1 MPKIRKSAQYNIGN
15 SLDQNMKKL
24 NNLQR
29 IKTNYLMKQYGIAD
43 VYDWKFIYP
52 IIQKREMLNKTS
64 EELPIY
70 YWSEK
75 NNIGYVV

>member
-1 MPKIRKSAQYNIGN
+1 MPKIRKSEQYNVGN
-15 SLDQNMKKL
+15 SLDQNIKKL

-29 IKTNYLMKQYGIAD
+29 IKTNYLMKRYGIAD

-52 IIQKREMLNKTS
+52 IIQKREMLNKTF